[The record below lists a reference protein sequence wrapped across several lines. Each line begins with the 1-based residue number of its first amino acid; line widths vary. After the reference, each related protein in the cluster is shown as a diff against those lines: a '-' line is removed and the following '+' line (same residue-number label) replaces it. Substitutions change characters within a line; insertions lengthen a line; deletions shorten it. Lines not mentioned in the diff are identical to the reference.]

1 MPVFLDGVNLLRLSW
16 AFSGHSESIWLEQ
29 NCSFERCFRKEMR
42 KVFESPEGSVVWIG
56 KERPPK
62 KKVLSQTLL
71 NYKILWSRLTS
82 SWTNVSKNKLD
93 SLPWL
98 LPHSCFPVASLAPAL
113 LLLSPFDLFPLPH
126 VQTLCFV
133 NNAPKIP
140 KCQLLLKIH
149 PSPEPGLKA
158 TMEFKLWIWVEV
170 RAVMKDFPKP
180 EQDQKTF
187 IEEFRIPL
195 SA

>member
-1 MPVFLDGVNLLRLSW
+1 MATQRAFDVNKIVHLRGALEKKREKFLKAQRALLFGLVRRDL
-16 AFSGHSESIWLEQ
+16 Q
-29 NCSFERCFRKEMR
+29 
-42 KVFESPEGSVVWIG
+42 
-56 KERPPK
+56 K

-71 NYKILWSRLTS
+71 HYKILWSRLTS

-98 LPHSCFPVASLAPAL
+98 LPHSCFSVASLAPAL
-113 LLLSPFDLFPLPH
+113 LPLSPFDLFPLPH

-158 TMEFKLWIWVEV
+158 TMEFKLWI
-170 RAVMKDFPKP
+170 
-180 EQDQKTF
+180 
-187 IEEFRIPL
+187 
-195 SA
+195 